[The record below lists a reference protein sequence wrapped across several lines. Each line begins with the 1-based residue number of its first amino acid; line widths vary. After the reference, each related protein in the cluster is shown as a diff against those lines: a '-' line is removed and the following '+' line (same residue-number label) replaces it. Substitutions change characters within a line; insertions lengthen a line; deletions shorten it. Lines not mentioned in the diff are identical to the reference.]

1 MRYFSFCYRKSRGSI
16 FIGGLVGG
24 MFLSFLLDE
33 DEKCMD
39 RSFTTA
45 FFIIGISHF
54 MSNILGGAAAYARKA
69 CEQDGEVTV
78 LERKCQLFIIFL
90 QHLVKLSQYP
100 LVIWL
105 GWYVVQ
111 FNSEIVG
118 EFIYF
123 PR

>member
-1 MRYFSFCYRKSRGSI
+1 
-16 FIGGLVGG
+16 
-24 MFLSFLLDE
+24 
-33 DEKCMD
+33 
-39 RSFTTA
+39 
-45 FFIIGISHF
+45 

-105 GWYVVQ
+105 GWYVLQ

-118 EFIYF
+118 GFFYF